1 MTMLTPVGEH
11 ELLLLWIQLVVLLVT
26 ARSLGLL
33 AQRFRQ
39 PRVVGELAAGVL
51 IGPSIAGR
59 LFPDLVGWLFP
70 GDPVQSALLLSIAW
84 LGILLLLVVTGF
96 ETDLDLLRRLG
107 RPVVGLSL
115 GSLIIPLLMGFALG
129 WVMPASVW
137 GPGADRLS
145 FAAFIGVALSISAL
159 PVIAKIMTEMGL
171 MRRNVGQ
178 LTIAAGMIN
187 DLIGWML
194 LGVVVGLFSAGS
206 VDVSS
211 LLLTLGAVVLFLI
224 LGVTVGQR
232 IVDQVLRRARSAG
245 GFASALTATIA
256 VTLVLG
262 AITQAM
268 GVEAVLGA
276 LVAGVILGRSR
287 YQRHDVRR
295 SVEVLSSSI
304 FAPIFFATAGL
315 YVDFAVLLT
324 REGATWALAVLA
336 VATVAKLAGS
346 FLGGRLSGLSR
357 IESLAA
363 GIGLN
368 ARGAME
374 IVLATI
380 GLSLGALNDASYAM
394 IVLLA
399 VATSM
404 GAPPALRPVLRR
416 LHAAPEESQRLAR
429 EELLESALLAGA
441 TSALLP
447 TRGGLNSEVA
457 AKVVDALLQPNAS
470 ITVLTVRTVSARQDA
485 ADATRDL
492 QGVAEA
498 LRGRNVE
505 LQTELD
511 ADPAARIL
519 REAGMGHRLLT
530 LGLNEDF
537 AGSHQLSEPV
547 QRIIADSPI
556 PMLLVRRG
564 EHVRDSADLMMGNPF
579 RRILLGVTG
588 TRPGLAAEE
597 VAFRLT
603 GRYAARLLA
612 VHVVTRGEQEQ
623 ALSPAVQRQ
632 ITRVRESAS
641 AFGAQGVFQ
650 ARRAPM
656 AADEL
661 LRSAEEWQA
670 DTIVVGATVRPID
683 GRPFLGHGTEWL
695 FENARQTVIG
705 VVFPPND
712 EER

>member
-51 IGPSIAGR
+51 VGPSIAGR

-70 GDPVQSALLLSIAW
+70 GDAVQSALLLSVAW
-84 LGILLLLVVTGF
+84 LGILLLLLVTGF

-115 GSLIIPLLMGFALG
+115 GSLVIPLGMGFALG
-129 WVMPASVW
+129 WIMPPSLW

-145 FAAFIGVALSISAL
+145 FAAFIAVALSISAL

-187 DLIGWML
+187 DLVGWML
-194 LGVVVGLFSAGS
+194 LGVVVGLFSAGT
-206 VDVSS
+206 VEVRG
-211 LLLTLGAVVLFLI
+211 LLITLGSVVVFLV
-224 LGVTVGQR
+224 LGLTVGQR
-232 IVDQVLRRARSAG
+232 IVDQVLRRARGAG

-256 VTLVLG
+256 VMLVLG

-276 LVAGVILGRSR
+276 LVAGVVLGRSR

-324 REGATWALAVLA
+324 PEGARWALIVLA

-346 FLGGRLSGLSR
+346 FAGGRLSGLTR
-357 IESLAA
+357 MESLAA

-416 LHAAPEESQRLAR
+416 LHAAPEESERLAR
-429 EELLESALLAGA
+429 EDLLGSALIAGA

-457 AKVVDALLQPNAS
+457 AGVLDALLQPSAS
-470 ITVLTVRTVSARQDA
+470 VTVLTVRARSEA
-485 ADATRDL
+485 ASDPFAALD
-492 QGVAEA
+492 GVFAA
-498 LRGRNVE
+498 LRGREVE
-505 LQTELD
+505 RRAVVGDD
-511 ADPAARIL
+511 AAARIL
-519 REAGMGHRLLT
+519 EEAELGHRVLT
-530 LGLNEDF
+530 LGLNDDF
-537 AGSHQLSEPV
+537 VGSHQLSEPV
-547 QRIIADSPI
+547 QRVIADSPV
-556 PMLLVRRG
+556 PLLLVRRG
-564 EHVRDSADLMMGNPF
+564 EHLRDSADMLGAPF
-579 RRILLGVTG
+579 RRVLLGVTG

-612 VHVVTRGEQEQ
+612 VHVVTRGGDD
-623 ALSPAVQRQ
+623 AGLSPAVQRQ
-632 ITRVRESAS
+632 IARVRESAD
-641 AFGAQGVFQ
+641 AFGTSGVFQ

-661 LRSAEEWQA
+661 LRSADEWQA

-695 FENARQTVIG
+695 FEHARQTVIG
-705 VVFPPND
+705 VVFPPSD

>member
-1 MTMLTPVGEH
+1 MRMLTPVGEH

-26 ARSLGLL
+26 ARTLGLIV
-33 AQRFRQ
+33 QRFGQ
-39 PRVVGELAAGVL
+39 PRVVGELAAGVI
-51 IGPSIAGR
+51 IGPSVAGR

-70 GDPVQSALLLSIAW
+70 GDAVQSALLLSIAW
-84 LGILLLLVVTGF
+84 LGILLLLLVTGF

-107 RPVVGLSL
+107 RPVVGLSI
-115 GSLIIPLLMGFALG
+115 GSLVIPLAMGLGLG
-129 WVMPASVW
+129 WIMPATLW
-137 GPGADRLS
+137 GPEADRLS

-159 PVIAKIMTEMGL
+159 PVIAKILTDMGL

-187 DLIGWML
+187 DLVGWML
-194 LGVVVGLFSAGS
+194 LGVVVGLFAAGTLEVVGLLVTLAS
-206 VDVSS
+206 V
-211 LLLTLGAVVLFLI
+211 VVFLA

-232 IVDQVLRRARSAG
+232 IVDQILRRARSAG

-256 VTLVLG
+256 VMLVLG
-262 AITQAM
+262 AVTQAM

-304 FAPIFFATAGL
+304 FAPVFFATAGL

-324 REGATWALAVLA
+324 REGATWAAIVLV

-346 FLGGRLSGLSR
+346 FLGGRLSGLSST
-357 IESLAA
+357 ESLIA

-404 GAPPALRPVLRR
+404 GAPPALRPVLAR
-416 LHAAPEESQRLAR
+416 LSAAPEESERLAR
-429 EELLESALLAGA
+429 EELLGRSLIAGA
-441 TSALLP
+441 SSALLP

-457 AKVVDALLQPNAS
+457 ARVVDALLQPDVT
-470 ITVLTVRTVSARQDA
+470 ITVLTVRARKDLPDA
-485 ADATRDL
+485 SPGL
-492 QGVAEA
+492 VGVQEA
-498 LRGRNVE
+498 LRGRAVE
-505 LQTELD
+505 IHSEVD

-519 REAGMGHRLLT
+519 SEAAMGHRLVT
-530 LGLNEDF
+530 LGLNDDF

-547 QRIIADSPI
+547 QRVIAGSPV
-556 PMLLVRRG
+556 PLLLVRRG
-564 EHVRDSADLMMGNPF
+564 EHIRDSGDLTGNRF

-612 VHVVTRGEQEQ
+612 VHVVTRGEEQ
-623 ALSPAVQRQ
+623 AALTPAVQRQ
-632 ITRVRESAS
+632 LTRVRESAA

-661 LRSAEEWQA
+661 LRTAEEWQA
-670 DTIVVGATVRPID
+670 DTIVVGATVRPVD

-705 VVFPPND
+705 VVFPPSD

>member
-1 MTMLTPVGEH
+1 
-11 ELLLLWIQLVVLLVT
+11 VLLVT
-26 ARSLGLL
+26 ARTLGLV
-33 AQRFRQ
+33 AQRLRQ
-39 PRVVGELAAGVL
+39 PRVVGELAAGV
-51 IGPSIAGR
+51 IVGPSIAGR

-70 GDPVQSALLLSIAW
+70 GDAVQSALLLSVAW
-84 LGILLLLVVTGF
+84 LGILLLLLVTGF

-107 RPVVGLSL
+107 RPVVGLSV
-115 GSLIIPLLMGFALG
+115 GSLVIPLGMGFALG
-129 WVMPASVW
+129 WVMPSTLW
-137 GPGADRLS
+137 GPGADRLA
-145 FAAFIGVALSISAL
+145 FAAFIAVALSISAL

-187 DLIGWML
+187 DLVGWML
-194 LGVVVGLFSAGS
+194 LGVVVGLFSAGT
-206 VDVSS
+206 VEITS
-211 LLLTLGAVVLFLI
+211 LLVTLGSVVLFLV

-232 IVDQVLRRARSAG
+232 VVDQILRRARSAG

-256 VTLVLG
+256 VMLILG

-276 LVAGVILGRSR
+276 LVAGVVLGSSR

-324 REGATWALAVLA
+324 VRARCGRWPSSPSRRSRSSS
-336 VATVAKLAGS
+336 GS
-346 FLGGRLSGLSR
+346 FVGGRLSGLTSM
-357 IESLAA
+357 ESLAA

-416 LHAAPEESQRLAR
+416 LHAAPEESERLAR
-429 EELLESALLAGA
+429 EELLGRALIAGA

-457 AKVVDALLQPNAS
+457 AGVLDALLQPSAS
-470 ITVLTVRTVSARQDA
+470 VTVLTVRSRGEDDTDPFGARG
-485 ADATRDL
+485 R
-492 QGVAEA
+492 VRA
-498 LRGRNVE
+498 LRGRQVE
-505 LQTELD
+505 RRAAVGD
-511 ADPAARIL
+511 DPAVRIL
-519 REAGMGHRLLT
+519 EEAMLGHRVVT
-530 LGLNEDF
+530 LGLNDDF
-537 AGSHQLSEPV
+537 AGSHQLSEPL
-547 QRIIADSPI
+547 QRVIADSPV
-556 PMLLVRRG
+556 PLLLVRRG
-564 EHVRDSADLMMGNPF
+564 EHLRDTADLRGAPF
-579 RRILLGVTG
+579 RRVLIGVTG

-597 VAFRLT
+597 VAFRLA

-612 VHVVTRGEQEQ
+612 VHVVTRGGEQ
-623 ALSPAVQRQ
+623 AALTPAVQRQ
-632 ITRVRESAS
+632 LARVREAAG
-641 AFGAQGVFQ
+641 AFGTSGVFQ

-661 LRSAEEWQA
+661 LRSADEWQA
-670 DTIVVGATVRPID
+670 DTIVVGATVRPVD

-695 FENARQTVIG
+695 FEHARQTVIG

>member
-11 ELLLLWIQLVVLLVT
+11 ELLLLWLQLVVLLVT

-51 IGPSIAGR
+51 VGPSIAGR

-70 GDPVQSALLLSIAW
+70 GDAVQSALLLSVAW
-84 LGILLLLVVTGF
+84 LGILLLLLVTGF

-115 GSLIIPLLMGFALG
+115 GSLIIPLTMGFALG
-129 WVMPASVW
+129 WIMPSSLW

-145 FAAFIGVALSISAL
+145 FAAFIAVALSISAL

-194 LGVVVGLFSAGS
+194 LGVVVGLFSAGT
-206 VDVSS
+206 VEVRG
-211 LLLTLGAVVLFLI
+211 LLITLGSVVVFLV
-224 LGVTVGQR
+224 LGLTVGQR
-232 IVDQVLRRARSAG
+232 IVDQVLRRARGAG

-256 VTLVLG
+256 VMLVLG

-276 LVAGVILGRSR
+276 LVAGVVLGRSR

-324 REGATWALAVLA
+324 PEGARWALIVLA
-336 VATVAKLAGS
+336 VATIAKLAGS
-346 FLGGRLSGLSR
+346 FAGGRLSGLTNM
-357 IESLAA
+357 ESLAA

-429 EELLESALLAGA
+429 EELLGSALIAGA

-457 AKVVDALLQPNAS
+457 AGVLDALLQPSAS
-470 ITVLTVRTVSARQDA
+470 VTVLTVRERSEPDSDPFA
-485 ADATRDL
+485 ALD
-492 QGVAEA
+492 GVFAA
-498 LRGRNVE
+498 LRGREVE
-505 LQTELD
+505 RRAVVGDD
-511 ADPAARIL
+511 AAARIL
-519 REAGMGHRLLT
+519 EEAELGHRVLT
-530 LGLNEDF
+530 LGLNDDF
-537 AGSHQLSEPV
+537 IGSHQLSEPV
-547 QRIIADSPI
+547 QRVIADSPV

-564 EHVRDSADLMMGNPF
+564 EHLRDSADMLGAPF
-579 RRILLGVTG
+579 RRVLLGVTG

-612 VHVVTRGEQEQ
+612 VHVVTRGGDD
-623 ALSPAVQRQ
+623 AGLSPAVQRQ
-632 ITRVRESAS
+632 IARVRESAD
-641 AFGAQGVFQ
+641 AFGTSGVFQ

-661 LRSAEEWQA
+661 LRSADEWQA

>member
-1 MTMLTPVGEH
+1 VTMLTPVGEH

-39 PRVVGELAAGVL
+39 PRVVGELAAGVV

-70 GDPVQSALLLSIAW
+70 GDAVQSALLLSIAW
-84 LGILLLLVVTGF
+84 LGILLLLLVTGF

-107 RPVVGLSL
+107 RPVVGLSV
-115 GSLIIPLLMGFALG
+115 GSLVIPLVMGFALG
-129 WVMPASVW
+129 WVMPASLW
-137 GPGADRLS
+137 GPGADRLA

-206 VDVSS
+206 VQVGS
-211 LLLTLGAVVLFLI
+211 LLLTLGAVVLFLV

-232 IVDQVLRRARSAG
+232 VVDQVLRRARSAG

-256 VTLVLG
+256 VTLILG
-262 AITQAM
+262 SITQAM

-324 REGATWALAVLA
+324 REGATWALAVLV

-346 FLGGRLSGLSR
+346 FLGGRLSGLTST
-357 IESLAA
+357 ESLAA

-416 LHAAPEESQRLAR
+416 LHAAPEESERLAR
-429 EELLESALLAGA
+429 EELLAGALIAGA

-470 ITVLTVRTVSARQDA
+470 VTVLTVRARRESPDA
-485 ADATRDL
+485 RPDL
-492 QGVAEA
+492 LGVQEA
-498 LRGRNVE
+498 LRGRTVE
-505 LQTELD
+505 MHAEVDL
-511 ADPAARIL
+511 DPAARIL
-519 REAGMGHRLLT
+519 NEAGMGHRLLT
-530 LGLNEDF
+530 LGLNDDF
-537 AGSHQLSEPV
+537 SGSHQLSDPV
-547 QRIIADSPI
+547 QRVIADSPV

-564 EHVRDSADLMMGNPF
+564 EHVRDSADLTGNPF
-579 RRILLGVTG
+579 RRVLLGVTG

-612 VHVVTRGEQEQ
+612 IHVVTRGEQEG

-632 ITRVRESAS
+632 LSRVRESAG

-661 LRSAEEWQA
+661 LRTAEEWQA
-670 DTIVVGATVRPID
+670 DTIVVGATVRPIE

-695 FENARQTVIG
+695 FEHARQTVIG

>member
-33 AQRFRQ
+33 AQRFHQ

-51 IGPSIAGR
+51 VGPSIAGR

-70 GDPVQSALLLSIAW
+70 GDAVQSALLLSIAW
-84 LGILLLLVVTGF
+84 LGILLLLLVTGF
-96 ETDLDLLRRLG
+96 ETDIDLLRRLG
-107 RPVVGLSL
+107 RPVVGLSV
-115 GSLIIPLLMGFALG
+115 GSLVIPLVMGFALG
-129 WVMPASVW
+129 WVMPASLW
-137 GPGADRLS
+137 GPGADRLT

-159 PVIAKIMTEMGL
+159 PVIAKIMIEMGL

-187 DLIGWML
+187 DLVGWML

-206 VDVSS
+206 IEFGS
-211 LLLTLGAVVLFLI
+211 LLVTLGSVVLFLLI
-224 LGVTVGQR
+224 GVTVGQR
-232 IVDQVLRRARSAG
+232 VVDQVLRRARSAG

-256 VTLVLG
+256 VTLILG

-324 REGATWALAVLA
+324 REGATWAMIVL
-336 VATVAKLAGS
+336 VIATIAKLAGS
-346 FLGGRLSGLSR
+346 FLGGRLSGLTS

-404 GAPPALRPVLRR
+404 AAPPALRPVLKR
-416 LHAAPEESQRLAR
+416 LHAAPEESERLAR
-429 EELLESALLAGA
+429 EELLAGALIAGA

-457 AKVVDALLQPNAS
+457 AKVVDALLQPSAT
-470 ITVLTVRTVSARQDA
+470 ITILTVRARREAPDA
-485 ADATRDL
+485 SPDL
-492 QGVAEA
+492 SGVREA

-505 LQTELD
+505 FQAEVD
-511 ADPAARIL
+511 VDPAARIL
-519 REAGMGHRLLT
+519 NEAGMGHRLLT
-530 LGLNEDF
+530 LGLNDDF
-537 AGSHQLSEPV
+537 GGSHQLSEPV
-547 QRIIADSPI
+547 QRVIADSPV

-564 EHVRDSADLMMGNPF
+564 EHVRDSADLMGNPF
-579 RRILLGVTG
+579 RRVLLGVTG

-612 VHVVTRGEQEQ
+612 IHVVTRGEQEG

-632 ITRVRESAS
+632 LSRVRESAG
-641 AFGAQGVFQ
+641 AFGADGVFQ

-661 LRSAEEWQA
+661 LRTAEEWQA

-695 FENARQTVIG
+695 FEHARQTVIG

-712 EER
+712 EEH

>member
-1 MTMLTPVGEH
+1 MPE
-11 ELLLLWIQLVVLLVT
+11 
-26 ARSLGLL
+26 SL
-33 AQRFRQ
+33 
-39 PRVVGELAAGVL
+39 
-51 IGPSIAGR
+51 
-59 LFPDLVGWLFP
+59 
-70 GDPVQSALLLSIAW
+70 
-84 LGILLLLVVTGF
+84 
-96 ETDLDLLRRLG
+96 
-107 RPVVGLSL
+107 
-115 GSLIIPLLMGFALG
+115 
-129 WVMPASVW
+129 W
-137 GPGADRLS
+137 GPGADRLA

-187 DLIGWML
+187 DLVGWML

-206 VDVSS
+206 IKIGG
-211 LLLTLGAVVLFLI
+211 LLVTLGSIVAFLLI
-224 LGVTVGQR
+224 GITVGQR
-232 IVDQVLRRARSAG
+232 IVDEVLRRARSAG

-256 VTLVLG
+256 VTLILG

-324 REGATWALAVLA
+324 REGATWGLAVLV
-336 VATVAKLAGS
+336 VATIAKLAGS
-346 FLGGRLSGLSR
+346 FIGGRLSGLSSV
-357 IESLAA
+357 ESLAA

-416 LHAAPEESQRLAR
+416 LRAAPEESERLAR
-429 EELLESALLAGA
+429 EELLGGSLVAGA
-441 TSALLP
+441 TSALMP

-457 AKVVDALLQPNAS
+457 ARVIDALLQPNAS
-470 ITVLTVRTVSARQDA
+470 ITVLTVSARRDSP
-485 ADATRDL
+485 DATPDL
-492 QGVAEA
+492 LGVREA

-505 LQTELD
+505 LRTEVD
-511 ADPAARIL
+511 VDPASQIL
-519 REAGMGHRLLT
+519 REAGMGHRLVT

-537 AGSHQLSEPV
+537 AGSHQLSEPL
-547 QRIIADSPI
+547 QRVVADSPV
-556 PMLLVRRG
+556 PLLLVRRG
-564 EHVRDSADLMMGNPF
+564 EHVRDSADLMNNPF

-597 VAFRLT
+597 VAFRLA

-612 VHVVTRGEQEQ
+612 IHVVTRGEQDQ

-632 ITRVRESAS
+632 LTRVRESAT
-641 AFGAQGVFQ
+641 AYGAEGVFQ

>member
-1 MTMLTPVGEH
+1 MVIFGVKGGTEAGSQLIEKLNIFSHVANVGDAKSLAIHPASTTHSQLTEEQQKACG
-11 ELLLLWIQLVVLLVT
+11 
-26 ARSLGLL
+26 
-33 AQRFRQ
+33 
-39 PRVVGELAAGVL
+39 AGPEV
-51 IGPSIAGR
+51 IR
-59 LFPDLVGWLFP
+59 LSV
-70 GDPVQSALLLSIAW
+70 
-84 LGILLLLVVTGF
+84 
-96 ETDLDLLRRLG
+96 
-107 RPVVGLSL
+107 
-115 GSLIIPLLMGFALG
+115 GSLVIPLAMGLGLG
-129 WVMPASVW
+129 WVMPETLW
-137 GPGADRLS
+137 GPAADRIG

-178 LTIAAGMIN
+178 LTIAAGMVN
-187 DLIGWML
+187 DLVGWIL
-194 LGVVVGLFSAGS
+194 LGVVVGVFAAGTVDLARLGVTLAS
-206 VDVSS
+206 VV
-211 LLLTLGAVVLFLI
+211 LLLALS
-224 LGVTVGQR
+224 VTVGQR
-232 IVDQVLRRARSAG
+232 VVDQILRRARSAG

-256 VTLVLG
+256 VMLILG
-262 AITQAM
+262 SITQAM

-287 YQRHDVRR
+287 YQRQDVRR
-295 SVEVLSSSI
+295 SVEVLSSLI

-315 YVDFAVLLT
+315 YVDFAILLT
-324 REGATWALAVLA
+324 REGATWGAAVLV
-336 VATVAKLAGS
+336 VATLAKLAGS
-346 FLGGRLSGLSR
+346 FVGGRLSGLTR

-416 LHAAPEESQRLAR
+416 LHAAPEESERLAR
-429 EELLESALLAGA
+429 EDLLGRSLIAGA
-441 TSALLP
+441 SSALLP

-470 ITVLTVRTVSARQDA
+470 VTVLTIRTHRALPDPSPAL
-485 ADATRDL
+485 T
-492 QGVAEA
+492 GVHDA
-498 LRGRNVE
+498 LRGRGIE
-505 LQTELD
+505 LHSEVD

-519 REAGMGHRLLT
+519 REAALGHRVVT
-530 LGLNEDF
+530 LGLNDDF
-537 AGSHQLSEPV
+537 AGSHQLSDPV
-547 QRIIADSPI
+547 QRVIADSPV
-556 PMLLVRRG
+556 PLLLVRRG
-564 EHVRDSADLMMGNPF
+564 EHIRDSADLAGNPF
-579 RRILLGVTG
+579 RRVLLAVTG
-588 TRPGLAAEE
+588 TKPGVAAEE
-597 VAFRLT
+597 VAFRIA

-612 VHVVTRGEQEQ
+612 IHVVTRGEDE
-623 ALSPAVQRQ
+623 ASLSPAVQRQ
-632 ITRVRESAS
+632 LGRVRDAAA

-670 DTIVVGATVRPID
+670 DTIVIGTTVRPID

-695 FENARQTVIG
+695 FEHARQTVVG
-705 VVFPPND
+705 VVFPPSD

>member
-1 MTMLTPVGEH
+1 VTMLTPVGEH

-26 ARSLGLL
+26 ARTLGLL
-33 AQRFRQ
+33 AQRLRQ
-39 PRVVGELAAGVL
+39 PRVVGELAAGVI

-70 GDPVQSALLLSIAW
+70 GDAVQSALLLSVAW
-84 LGILLLLVVTGF
+84 LGILLLLLVTGF

-107 RPVVGLSL
+107 RPVIGLSL
-115 GSLIIPLLMGFALG
+115 GSLVIPLAMGFGLG
-129 WVMPASVW
+129 WLMPSTLW
-137 GPGADRLS
+137 GPGADRLA
-145 FAAFIGVALSISAL
+145 FAAFIAVALSISAL

-194 LGVVVGLFSAGS
+194 LGVVVGLFSAGTIA
-206 VDVSS
+206 VGR
-211 LLLTLGAVVLFLI
+211 LLVTLGSVVLFLALCI
-224 LGVTVGQR
+224 TVGQR
-232 IVDQVLRRARSAG
+232 LVDQILRRARSAG

-256 VTLVLG
+256 VMLILG

-276 LVAGVILGRSR
+276 LVAGVVLGRSR

-324 REGATWALAVLA
+324 REGATWALIVLV
-336 VATVAKLAGS
+336 VATIAKLAGS
-346 FLGGRLSGLSR
+346 FIGGRLSGLSR

-416 LHAAPEESQRLAR
+416 LRAAPEESERLAR
-429 EELLESALLAGA
+429 EELLERALIAGA

-447 TRGGLNSEVA
+447 TRGGLNSELA
-457 AKVVDALLQPNAS
+457 AGVLDALLQPSAVV
-470 ITVLTVRTVSARQDA
+470 TVLTVRSRSEDDGDPFA
-485 ADATRDL
+485 AL
-492 QGVAEA
+492 GGVFAS
-498 LRGRNVE
+498 LRGRQVE
-505 LQTELD
+505 RRAVVGD
-511 ADPAARIL
+511 DPAASIL
-519 REAGMGHRLLT
+519 EEALLGHRVVT
-530 LGLNEDF
+530 LGLNDDF
-537 AGSHQLSEPV
+537 VGSHQLSEPV
-547 QRIIADSPI
+547 QRVIADSPV
-556 PMLLVRRG
+556 PLLLVRRG
-564 EHVRDSADLMMGNPF
+564 EHLRDTADLLGSPF
-579 RRILLGVTG
+579 RRVLIGVTG

-597 VAFRLT
+597 VAFRLA
-603 GRYAARLLA
+603 GRYAASLLA
-612 VHVVTRGEQEQ
+612 VHVVTRGGEQ
-623 ALSPAVQRQ
+623 AALTPAVQRQ
-632 ITRVRESAS
+632 LSRVREA
-641 AFGAQGVFQ
+641 AGAYGTSGVFQ

-661 LRSAEEWQA
+661 LRTADEWQA
-670 DTIVVGATVRPID
+670 DTIVVGATMRPID
-683 GRPFLGHGTEWL
+683 GRPFFGHGTEWL
-695 FENARQTVIG
+695 FEHARQTVIG
-705 VVFPPND
+705 VVFPPSD